1 MNVVLAVMQ
10 ICPAASD
17 LAGQT
22 ILAGSLSARPA
33 SFEANVCIIAYLH
46 DDMGRGIYY
55 PRAIGIQVTVVLKT
69 DSRAD
74 SISASPKTPSVTF
87 SPVMQ

>member
-1 MNVVLAVMQ
+1 MNVVFAVTQ
-10 ICPAASD
+10 ICHATSD
-17 LAGQT
+17 LAGRT
-22 ILAGSLSARPA
+22 ILADSLSARSA
-33 SFEANVCIIAYLH
+33 TFEANACIIAYLH
-46 DDMGRGIYY
+46 DDMGRGFYY

>member
-1 MNVVLAVMQ
+1 MNVVFAVTQ
-10 ICPAASD
+10 ICHAASV

-22 ILAGSLSARPA
+22 ILAGSLSAWLA
-33 SFEANVCIIAYLH
+33 SFDENVCIIAYLH

-69 DSRAD
+69 DSSAD